1 MARTVNNRN
10 ELYKHNY
17 KEKKRCSLFVYAL
30 FLFQANY
37 NPINGGAPEVWGG
50 SFGCCVQDGG
60 KGRVRRC
67 WCESGGHVH
76 SSNGPI
82 LRPPHTNKI
91 CHCKHNPYIKLQH
104 QRPRYLVLSLLM
116 WTEAVEGTG
125 GLKIT
130 HFPCVTLASQY
141 PLLFLKITFTQN
153 TAAVFEGS
161 IVNIME
167 HLLQQSLM
175 LGYC

>member
-10 ELYKHNY
+10 GYINTIM
-17 KEKKRCSLFVYAL
+17 KKKKMQPLCLCIF
-30 FLFQANY
+30 FLIQANY
-37 NPINGGAPEVWGG
+37 NPINGGAPGVWGG

-76 SSNGPI
+76 SSNSPI

-91 CHCKHNPYIKLQH
+91 CHGKHNPYIKLQH
-104 QRPRYLVLSLLM
+104 QRPHYLVLSLLM
-116 WTEAVEGTG
+116 WTEAVEVTG

-130 HFPCVTLASQY
+130 HFPCVASASQY
-141 PLLFLKITFTQN
+141 PLLSLKIILTQN
-153 TAAVFEGS
+153 TAAVF
-161 IVNIME
+161 
-167 HLLQQSLM
+167 
-175 LGYC
+175 